1 MLNVLNENVVN
12 DIIFL
17 TSFNISENFLF
28 LTFKSLL
35 VTGGCMRGAFL
46 VLTKRILQECE
57 RDTIFNERGKKRLP
71 SSFPHPCRDLQFKDC
86 VYFRCSC
93 APFATFS
100 KCLLNVS
107 ELYSY
112 VY

>member
-57 RDTIFNERGKKRLP
+57 RDTIFNERGKKRKLTENI
-71 SSFPHPCRDLQFKDC
+71 L
-86 VYFRCSC
+86 
-93 APFATFS
+93 
-100 KCLLNVS
+100 
-107 ELYSY
+107 
-112 VY
+112 